1 MDDITR
7 FTLKREKQ
15 KQKCAKLSKKKNI
28 DRYKTYYI
36 PMRRDDYV
44 KTIEDH
50 GFKLIY
56 NPPGDGNCQLAALSH
71 QAKRLGIL
79 RSPETMRKKIVDYLK
94 SNPYYGDG
102 FPLLEHLVDDDFSCW
117 DEYI

>member
-1 MDDITR
+1 
-7 FTLKREKQ
+7 
-15 KQKCAKLSKKKNI
+15 
-28 DRYKTYYI
+28 
-36 PMRRDDYV
+36 MRRDDYV

-50 GFKLIY
+50 GFELVY
-56 NPPGDGNCQLAALSH
+56 NPPGDGNCLFSALSH

-102 FPLLEHLVDDDFSCW
+102 FPLLEHLADDDFSCW